1 MALSIPSAEEIAARA
16 VELELISAGD
26 PVTPA
31 VRRKVAA
38 LLSAEVTEA
47 AARPAGAPELISR
60 TNYDVP
66 GGKLRVDVV
75 FIPTPKPKD
84 SSHG

>member
-1 MALSIPSAEEIAARA
+1 MAPSIPSAAAIAARA
-16 VELELISAGD
+16 EELGLISAGD
-26 PVTPA
+26 PVPPA

-38 LLSAEVTEA
+38 LLSTEGVEA
-47 AARPAGAPELISR
+47 AARPAGGLELISR

-75 FIPTPKPKD
+75 FIPNPTKD